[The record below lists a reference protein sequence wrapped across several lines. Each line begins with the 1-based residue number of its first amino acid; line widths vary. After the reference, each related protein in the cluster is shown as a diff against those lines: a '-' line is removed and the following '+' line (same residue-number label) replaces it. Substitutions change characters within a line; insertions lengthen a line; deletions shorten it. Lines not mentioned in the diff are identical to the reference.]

1 VVFGNVIDKNG
12 GTYCG
17 DIRGVLKQ
25 FSQEQYEKNGYT
37 MNAANEIEG
46 FLFDGTD
53 ANAPTTRRARSNT

>member
-1 VVFGNVIDKNG
+1 MVFGNVIDKNG

-25 FSQEQYEKNGYT
+25 FTQEQYEKNGYP

-46 FLFDGTD
+46 FLFGGTD
-53 ANAPTTRRARSNT
+53 AERTYNETGGSSM